1 MVGASNGRES
11 FSRIWM
17 ETHETYVTACVTGT
31 KSCTVP
37 NHLFSPWQSFSQVS
51 YGSIVQ
57 HSDDHSQQRAAKLST
72 CLSILSTHK
81 RTDKHTRASTHS
93 RTHIKDWIFLML
105 RCLTNSNTRVL
116 KASFFPHSSLPHAR
130 QTEAQFLKTKHLQ
143 DLNSGWAGRCPKA
156 RLRPVPT
163 AAPASLHQHCG
174 MWHRSMLSKW
184 LLRTGKTSVL
194 FSSVLM
200 YSWLH
205 NLGSPEQS
213 KDWCPLLKKVGGSN
227 TKGLHGGPVFCGLSH
242 YLSVYF
248 AT

>member
-1 MVGASNGRES
+1 
-11 FSRIWM
+11 
-17 ETHETYVTACVTGT
+17 
-31 KSCTVP
+31 
-37 NHLFSPWQSFSQVS
+37 
-51 YGSIVQ
+51 
-57 HSDDHSQQRAAKLST
+57 
-72 CLSILSTHK
+72 
-81 RTDKHTRASTHS
+81 
-93 RTHIKDWIFLML
+93 ML
-105 RCLTNSNTRVL
+105 RCLTNSNTRVFGSL
-116 KASFFPHSSLPHAR
+116 FPHSSLPHAR

-227 TKGLHGGPVFCGLSH
+227 TKGLHVGPVFCGLSH

-248 AT
+248 ATNSHSKKQCGLELSGRRELCIFPSWSTRKTAKAVCTGKHLA